1 MKTEFKNQTK
11 VGNTS
16 VFGDDLNN
24 QDDVTLIG
32 WNNQQQADLVYMLSA
47 ASQARFK
54 DGIVHID
61 ARLL

>member
-24 QDDVTLIG
+24 QDDVTLTNV
-32 WNNQQQADLVYMLSA
+32 W
-47 ASQARFK
+47 
-54 DGIVHID
+54 
-61 ARLL
+61 